1 MVPFRFDLDSIS
13 QHVIK
18 YSVEVRPGINLELE
32 RTKLQ
37 DFANCLVDQF
47 PAVFE
52 TLLSGPRQFNINKAF
67 QLDGGKQAQLAT
79 LILTARG
86 PVFTFPRRLFLG
98 VPQDLDLGEVDNVFL
113 EAMAQF
119 RRRLSD
125 KTIARVNLTHE
136 LILNTEQ
143 ESSLDIAA
151 SYLALSQW
159 KEGLKN
165 VRILLESMQNGKPV
179 AVEIKPTFQ
188 SPTGRPGASPSENPK
203 YGMIVVA
210 NLNASGAEKGVGRA
224 EIEDLQAFSEYFVP
238 QELLNYING
247 E

>member
-1 MVPFRFDLDSIS
+1 MIPFRFDLESLS
-13 QHVIK
+13 QHVVK

-47 PAVFE
+47 PGVFE

-79 LILTARG
+79 FILTARG

-98 VPQDLDLGEVDNVFL
+98 VPQDLDLGEVDRIFL
-113 EAMAQF
+113 EAVAQF

-125 KTIARVNLTHE
+125 KTMSRVNMTHE
-136 LILNTEQ
+136 LILSTEQ
-143 ESSLDIAA
+143 ENSLDIAA
-151 SYLALSQW
+151 SYLAPSQW

-165 VRILLESMQNGKPV
+165 VRILLESTHNGNRV
-179 AVEIKPTFQ
+179 AVEIKPTVQ
-188 SPTGRPGASPSENPK
+188 SPTNKAGASPLENPK

-210 NLNASGAEKGVGRA
+210 NLNAIAAEKGVSRA
-224 EIEDLQAFSEYFVP
+224 EIEDLQVFSEYFVP
-238 QELLNYING
+238 QELLNYLNG